1 MRTTLPTVLCGF
13 ALVHFAGCT
22 HMVENRIVQAFAE
35 SLQEHDLAGI
45 KAETSEDFESK
56 AVNGDDTFRALK
68 LIDLPEGMPHVVN
81 VKPIKDED
89 GKKVIGKRVLAT
101 VGKEKRK
108 VYFTLKPDGDSGRWV
123 VDDLFL
129 SRDDYENKRSVA
141 DRLAVLLSL
150 QESLDAWKAGARDQI
165 LMTVTPEFGQALS
178 RLTDAQLAQF
188 AKKCTDEMAPDTR
201 ILPDE
206 RIGEETAELHLARAD
221 GELVL
226 KFRREGPRW
235 KLDDL
240 GLESRRAG
248 DDIASARDVTSAL
261 GAALQFEAA
270 YQAADKRALAQ
281 LCTKRFF
288 EGSLAP
294 ADLSLVQLPQAA
306 AGPDAFDIQLDRNM
320 ATYVVKTETETL
332 TISLT
337 QQAVDR
343 LHAAPRFFVDEVTIY
358 DLKSQQDKRLSS
370 LFTAHATMEI
380 FGSALAAR
388 DVATLKAGATHDF
401 NQRVWDK
408 VVPEHFD
415 GLPMASVPAAKP
427 KIVQTQFR
435 GSLTEVFVEQGE
447 TPLTYVLREEGGRM
461 LVDDVLVPSPGWP
474 QSMKTSAELLLPVLN
489 FAAGLKK
496 SELET
501 PDEKQL
507 KIALVRG
514 TCTTDFSKFAWNHL
528 NETPD
533 FEPAPESFFQAPL
546 TSISVAGDRAD
557 IVYGDGRHGARFLL
571 KKERG
576 DFKVDDVTLVAGPTG
591 DQQIPLKRTIR
602 TQLAQ
607 GDAVR

>member
-1 MRTTLPTVLCGF
+1 
-13 ALVHFAGCT
+13 
-22 HMVENRIVQAFAE
+22 MVENRIVQAFAE

-45 KAETSEDFESK
+45 KAGTTEDFESK

-81 VKPIKDED
+81 VKPIKDES

-108 VYFTLKPDGDSGRWV
+108 VYFTLKPDGDSSRWA
-123 VDDLFL
+123 VDDLYL
-129 SRDDYENKRSVA
+129 SRDDYENNRSVA
-141 DRLAVLLSL
+141 DRLAVLLAL
-150 QESLDAWKAGARDQI
+150 QESLDAWKAGTRERI
-165 LMTVTPEFGQALS
+165 LLTVTPEFGQALS

-188 AKKCTDEMAPDTR
+188 ARKCTDEMAPETR

-206 RIGEETAELHLARAD
+206 RIGEETAELHVTRSE
-221 GELVL
+221 GELIL

-240 GLESRRAG
+240 ALESRHTGA
-248 DDIASARDVTSAL
+248 DVASAREVTSAL
-261 GAALQFEAA
+261 GAALQFDAA
-270 YQAADKRALAQ
+270 YRAGDKRALGQ
-281 LCTKRFF
+281 LCTKPFF

-294 ADLSLVQLPQAA
+294 ADLSLVQLPQAP
-306 AGPDAFDIQLDRNM
+306 AGPDGFDIQLDKNM
-320 ATYVVKTETETL
+320 ATYVVKAETETL
-332 TISLT
+332 KISLT

-343 LHAAPRFFVDEVTIY
+343 LHAAPRFLVNEVTIY
-358 DLKSQQDKRLSS
+358 DLKCQQDKRLSS

-380 FGSALAAR
+380 FGAALAAR
-388 DVATLKAGATHDF
+388 DVATLKANATHDF
-401 NQRVWDK
+401 NQHVWDK
-408 VVPEHFD
+408 VCPEHFE
-415 GLPMASVPAAKP
+415 GLPMANVPAARAN
-427 KIVQTQFR
+427 IVQTQFR

-489 FAAGLKK
+489 FAASLKK
-496 SELET
+496 SELES
-501 PDEKQL
+501 PDEKQA

-533 FEPAPESFFQAPL
+533 FEPAAESFFQAPL
-546 TSISVAGDRAD
+546 SSVSLAGDRAD
-557 IVYGDGRHGARFLL
+557 IVYGDSRHGARFLL

-576 DFKVDDVTLVAGPTG
+576 DFKIDDVTLVAGPAD

-602 TQLAQ
+602 AQLAQ
-607 GDAVR
+607 GDAR